1 MNLFSWIKIQAET
14 MMKEWKTNDSRK
26 LNPLL
31 SSHYHNVQAVVKAIK
46 DSGDIIQMQNQ
57 AQAIGR
63 EDEKSKGYQ
72 TVIYHGMTRSSDRKT
87 FVQTLPDGTIY
98 KWTEMVG

>member
-1 MNLFSWIKIQAET
+1 MNLFNWISIQAET

-31 SSHYHNVQAVVKAIK
+31 QTHFTNVQGVVKSIK
-46 DSGDIIQMQNQ
+46 DNGDIIQMQNQ
-57 AQAIGR
+57 AQKIGR
-63 EDEKSKGYQ
+63 DDEATSGYQ

-87 FVQTLPDGTIY
+87 FIQTLPDGTVK
-98 KWTEMVG
+98 KWTESVA

>member
-1 MNLFSWIKIQAET
+1 MNLFNWIHIQAET

-31 SSHYHNVQAVVKAIK
+31 QTHFTNVQGIVKSIK
-46 DSGDIIQMQNQ
+46 DNGDIIQMQNQ
-57 AQAIGR
+57 AQKIGR
-63 EDEKSKGYQ
+63 DDESTSGYQ

-87 FVQTLPDGTIY
+87 FVQTLPDGTVK
-98 KWTEMVG
+98 KWTESVA